1 MIFAPTIINHTL
13 PQVSVVN
20 ADSSVPPISYS
31 QIKYSLGQYVYNI
44 ESYYMQSPNLSQL
57 IGTVQYNRYDVNGD
71 KSYTTIPTTVDPY
84 QSASAIVGD
93 LKQSDTYFILNGNSS
108 LATTVRPLT
117 TLELTL
123 YCKRITNSF
132 GANLNSFKIME
143 EIFRKPNF
151 FKQYGDIEEIKKTNE
166 AAAKT
171 TVSFSGEVKK
181 DNTNNTA
188 FNVLSFIVVGFG
200 IFYLIKNKYI

>member
-1 MIFAPTIINHTL
+1 MIFAATIINHTL

-20 ADSSVPPISYS
+20 ADSGVPPITYS

-44 ESYYMQSPNLSQL
+44 ESYYLQSPNLRQL

-71 KSYTTIPTTVDPY
+71 KSFTTIPTTVDPY
-84 QSASAIVGD
+84 QASSAIVGD
-93 LKQSDTYFILNGNSS
+93 LQQSDTYFILNGNSS
-108 LATTVRPLT
+108 LATTVLPLT

-151 FKQYGDIEEIKKTNE
+151 FKQYGDMEEIQKTNE
-166 AAAKT
+166 AAKKT
-171 TVSFSGEVKK
+171 TTSFTGDDDLK
-181 DNTNNTA
+181 NNTA
-188 FNVLSFIVVGFG
+188 FNVLSFIVVGCG
-200 IFYLIKNKYI
+200 IFYLINNKYV

>member
-1 MIFAPTIINHTL
+1 
-13 PQVSVVN
+13 
-20 ADSSVPPISYS
+20 
-31 QIKYSLGQYVYNI
+31 
-44 ESYYMQSPNLSQL
+44 
-57 IGTVQYNRYDVNGD
+57 
-71 KSYTTIPTTVDPY
+71 
-84 QSASAIVGD
+84 
-93 LKQSDTYFILNGNSS
+93 
-108 LATTVRPLT
+108 
-117 TLELTL
+117 
-123 YCKRITNSF
+123 
-132 GANLNSFKIME
+132 ME

>member
-13 PQVSVVN
+13 PQVTVVN
-20 ADSSVPPISYS
+20 ADSGVPPITYS

-84 QSASAIVGD
+84 QSANAIVGD
-93 LKQSDTYFILNGNSS
+93 LQQSDTYFILNGNSS
-108 LATTVRPLT
+108 LATTILPLT
-117 TLELTL
+117 TVDLTL
-123 YCKRITNSF
+123 YSKRITNSF

-166 AAAKT
+166 AAKKT
-171 TVSFSGEVKK
+171 TISFTGATEVK
-181 DNTNNTA
+181 NENNMA
-188 FNVLSFIVVGFG
+188 FNVLSFIVVGCG
-200 IFYLIKNKYI
+200 IFYLIKNKYV